1 MLVVSQISAKHS
13 NVLSTVFIRPT
24 HRTVSTTD
32 VSDCPATTRQNI
44 ARCEGF
50 LPLHLITFCLTTF
63 AEVWRIVPVSLI
75 LNYISTVGCGTG
87 LCSLLAFPFRLLLGT
102 AIWAES
108 ESLAGRRPNQF
119 AASPHARAG
128 AGGSRPTLLALAFAA
143 FAVVGDVFPAD
154 FVTDDIGATHLGAR
168 LFEVNVPTTL
178 AELRCVRTCLI
189 DDFRSA
195 AFAPS
200 RPEVFVYACASTS
213 PTIKCFA
220 RFGIEPT

>member
-1 MLVVSQISAKHS
+1 MIVPCLFLLGSASFTKVGFIIPPDFVLNLVMASRSGTGFFLQLVARFA
-13 NVLSTVFIRPT
+13 VVELFTT
-24 HRTVSTTD
+24 HVVGDS
-32 VSDCPATTRQNI
+32 CPAMF
-44 ARCEGF
+44 AR
-50 LPLHLITFCLTTF
+50 
-63 AEVWRIVPVSLI
+63 
-75 LNYISTVGCGTG
+75 
-87 LCSLLAFPFRLLLGT
+87 LCPFLAFPFHFLLGT

-108 ESLAGRRPNQF
+108 EPLARWRPNQF

-128 AGGSRPTLLALAFAA
+128 AGGSRPTLLALALAA
-143 FAVVGDVFPAD
+143 LAITGNVFPAD
-154 FVTDDIGATHLGAR
+154 FVTDDVGATHLGAR
-168 LFEVNVPTTL
+168 FFEVNVPTTL
-178 AELRCVRTCLI
+178 AELRCVRTCLV

>member
-1 MLVVSQISAKHS
+1 MGAW
-13 NVLSTVFIRPT
+13 F
-24 HRTVSTTD
+24 
-32 VSDCPATTRQNI
+32 
-44 ARCEGF
+44 F
-50 LPLHLITFCLTTF
+50 LHFG
-63 AEVWRIVPVSLI
+63 S
-75 LNYISTVGCGTG
+75 
-87 LCSLLAFPFRLLLGT
+87 PFRLLLGT
-102 AIWAES
+102 AIGAES
-108 ESLAGRRPNQF
+108 ESFAGRRPNQL
-119 AASPHARAG
+119 AASPHPCTG
-128 AGGSRPTLLALAFAA
+128 AGGSRPTFTAFVFTP

-154 FVTDDIGATHLGAR
+154 FITNDIGATHLGAR

-220 RFGIEPT
+220 RFGIEPTRAFTGSTRYSTQNANSLMN